1 MKITF
6 TPNKLGKATLLTA
19 IVLIAVLLFKKRT
32 TLKSITV
39 KTINYLKQK
48 TWDIVS
54 DRRIESLHPSIKSKT
69 KEFIIK
75 AYKLYGIK
83 LRVTSALR
91 TREAQTQLYAKGR
104 TSPGKKVTNAK
115 AGQSYHN
122 YGLAFDVV
130 EIKNG
135 KALWNNPN
143 WNKIGAL
150 GKSLGFTWG
159 GDWKFTDKPHFQM
172 TFGKHHRELAQLYK
186 QGKRNGNYITLT

>member
-1 MKITF
+1 M
-6 TPNKLGKATLLTA
+6 
-19 IVLIAVLLFKKRT
+19 
-32 TLKSITV
+32 
-39 KTINYLKQK
+39 
-48 TWDIVS
+48 
-54 DRRIESLHPSIKSKT
+54 
-69 KEFIIK
+69 
-75 AYKLYGIK
+75 
-83 LRVTSALR
+83 
-91 TREAQTQLYAKGR
+91 YAKGR
-104 TSPGKKVTNAK
+104 TSPGKRVTNAK
-115 AGQSYHN
+115 AGQIYHN